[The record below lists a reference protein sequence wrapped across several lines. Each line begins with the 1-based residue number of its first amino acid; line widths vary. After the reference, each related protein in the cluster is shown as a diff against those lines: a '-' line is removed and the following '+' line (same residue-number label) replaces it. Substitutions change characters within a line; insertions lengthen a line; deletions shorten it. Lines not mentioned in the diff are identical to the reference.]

1 MIQDL
6 ALSIVGGLYQYFLDK
21 RKQHMTLLVGMVQ
34 CISIYIYYANIIL
47 YYIRCFHFVPFHS
60 VGTSGD
66 TGSAAINAVK
76 SKRWIDIVVLYPK
89 VAKFLM
95 CPIIV
100 RFGKFYPFSAKE

>member
-1 MIQDL
+1 ML
-6 ALSIVGGLYQYFLDK
+6 FY
-21 RKQHMTLLVGMVQ
+21 
-34 CISIYIYYANIIL
+34 
-47 YYIRCFHFVPFHS
+47 S

-95 CPIIV
+95 CPILV
-100 RFGKFYPFSAKE
+100 RFGKFYPFSAK

>member
-34 CISIYIYYANIIL
+34 YICIYIYYANIIQQE
-47 YYIRCFHFVPFHS
+47 YYIRCLHFVLFYS

-100 RFGKFYPFSAKE
+100 RFGKFYPL

>member
-1 MIQDL
+1 ML
-6 ALSIVGGLYQYFLDK
+6 FY
-21 RKQHMTLLVGMVQ
+21 
-34 CISIYIYYANIIL
+34 
-47 YYIRCFHFVPFHS
+47 S

-100 RFGKFYPFSAKE
+100 RFGKFYPFSSKEEIHIQYQVLYDYLYLDFGRVAAQKYKNYK